1 MNPNKVDM
9 TLERTPRQWNILLDT
24 IKRNDSNVLTK
35 DEQSYYIEA
44 IEIKLGI
51 RRSRKV
57 EVLKMIEESKADEI
71 KID

>member
-1 MNPNKVDM
+1 MNLNRVDM
-9 TLERTPRQWNILLDT
+9 TLERTPKQWNILLDT

-51 RRSRKV
+51 RSRKA
-57 EVLKMIEESKADEI
+57 EVLKMIEDSKADEI

>member
-1 MNPNKVDM
+1 MNPNRVDM

-51 RRSRKV
+51 RSRKV
-57 EVLKMIEESKADEI
+57 EILKMIEESKADEI

>member
-9 TLERTPRQWNILLDT
+9 TSERTPRQWNILLDT

-51 RRSRKV
+51 RNRKV

>member
-9 TLERTPRQWNILLDT
+9 TSERTPRQWNILLDT

-35 DEQSYYIEA
+35 DEQSYYTEA

-51 RRSRKV
+51 RSRKV

>member
-9 TLERTPRQWNILLDT
+9 TLERSPRQWNILLDT

-51 RRSRKV
+51 RNRKV

>member
-1 MNPNKVDM
+1 MNPNRVDM
-9 TLERTPRQWNILLDT
+9 TLERSPRQWNILLDT

-51 RRSRKV
+51 GNKKA

>member
-9 TLERTPRQWNILLDT
+9 TSERTPRQWNILLDT
-24 IKRNDSNVLTK
+24 IKRNDEGILTK
-35 DEQSYYIEA
+35 EEQNYYIEA

-51 RRSRKV
+51 RSRKV
-57 EVLKMIEESKADEI
+57 EVLKMIQESKADEI

>member
-1 MNPNKVDM
+1 MNPNRVDM
-9 TLERTPRQWNILLDT
+9 TSERSPGQWNILLDT
-24 IKRNDSNVLTK
+24 IKRNDSNILTK

-51 RRSRKV
+51 RNRKV
-57 EVLKMIEESKADEI
+57 EVLKMIEDSKADEI

>member
-35 DEQSYYIEA
+35 DEQSYYTEA

-51 RRSRKV
+51 RSRKV

>member
-1 MNPNKVDM
+1 MNPNRVDM
-9 TLERTPRQWNILLDT
+9 TSERTPRQWNILLDT

-51 RRSRKV
+51 RNRKV

>member
-1 MNPNKVDM
+1 MNPNRVDM

-51 RRSRKV
+51 RNRKV
-57 EVLKMIEESKADEI
+57 EVLKMIEESKAYEI

>member
-51 RRSRKV
+51 RNRKV

>member
-1 MNPNKVDM
+1 MNPNRVDM

-24 IKRNDSNVLTK
+24 IKRNDSNALTK

-51 RRSRKV
+51 RNRKA
-57 EVLKMIEESKADEI
+57 EVLKMIEESKGDGI
-71 KID
+71 KED

>member
-1 MNPNKVDM
+1 MNPNRVDM

-51 RRSRKV
+51 RSRKV

>member
-1 MNPNKVDM
+1 MNPNLVDM
-9 TLERTPRQWNILLDT
+9 TLERSPRQWNILLDT

-51 RRSRKV
+51 RNRKA

>member
-1 MNPNKVDM
+1 MNPNRVDM

-51 RRSRKV
+51 RNRKV

>member
-9 TLERTPRQWNILLDT
+9 SRERSPRQWNIRLDT

-51 RRSRKV
+51 RSRKV

>member
-9 TLERTPRQWNILLDT
+9 TLERTPRHWNILLDI

-44 IEIKLGI
+44 IEIKLGL
-51 RRSRKV
+51 RSRKA

>member
-9 TLERTPRQWNILLDT
+9 TSERTPRQWNILLDT

-51 RRSRKV
+51 RSRKV

>member
-1 MNPNKVDM
+1 MNPNKIDM

-51 RRSRKV
+51 RNRKV

>member
-1 MNPNKVDM
+1 MNPNRVDM

-51 RRSRKV
+51 RNRKV
-57 EVLKMIEESKADEI
+57 EVLKMIEESKADGI
-71 KID
+71 KED

>member
-9 TLERTPRQWNILLDT
+9 TSERTPRQWNILLDT

-44 IEIKLGI
+44 IEISLLTQVSGLLPVP
-51 RRSRKV
+51 SQ
-57 EVLKMIEESKADEI
+57 D
-71 KID
+71 

>member
-9 TLERTPRQWNILLDT
+9 TSERTPRQWNILLDT

-44 IEIKLGI
+44 IEIRLGI
-51 RRSRKV
+51 RSRKV

>member
-9 TLERTPRQWNILLDT
+9 TSERTPRQWNILLDT

-51 RRSRKV
+51 RSRKV
-57 EVLKMIEESKADEI
+57 EILKMIEESKADEI

>member
-9 TLERTPRQWNILLDT
+9 SLERSPIQWNILLDT

-51 RRSRKV
+51 RSRKV

>member
-51 RRSRKV
+51 RSRKV

>member
-1 MNPNKVDM
+1 MNPNRVDM

-51 RRSRKV
+51 RNRKV
-57 EVLKMIEESKADEI
+57 EILKMIEESKADEI

>member
-9 TLERTPRQWNILLDT
+9 TSERTPRQWNILLDT

-44 IEIKLGI
+44 IEIKIGI
-51 RRSRKV
+51 RNRKA
-57 EVLKMIEESKADEI
+57 EVLKMIKESKADEI

>member
-1 MNPNKVDM
+1 MNPNRVDM

-24 IKRNDSNVLTK
+24 IKRNDSNALTK

-51 RRSRKV
+51 RNRKV